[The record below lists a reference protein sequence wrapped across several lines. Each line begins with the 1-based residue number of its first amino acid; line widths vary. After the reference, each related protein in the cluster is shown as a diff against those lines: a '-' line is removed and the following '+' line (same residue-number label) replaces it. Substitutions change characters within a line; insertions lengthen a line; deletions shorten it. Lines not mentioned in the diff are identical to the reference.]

1 MHYIACWWFRC
12 LSLIAIGVVV
22 TFLCGSVACSLLCC
36 FSASV
41 KMKWTKMRSFNK
53 KVELSFALHVYLIG
67 VIREFLF
74 LSLFLFFPDFFHL
87 SHTHAV
93 THLISHLSIYS
104 RVIFHAEF
112 NLRLLNWSTL
122 DAFTTNTHHHHHIHI
137 HTYIISILKQ
147 RSGKKRNRIKT
158 ISPKRRVHSH
168 VAIFS
173 LLFRA
178 YFWFCCCVIAP
189 PLLLFREAY
198 NNDWSLG
205 EIKNGKS
212 GKSTRKK

>member
-1 MHYIACWWFRC
+1 MWF
-12 LSLIAIGVVV
+12 AN
-22 TFLCGSVACSLLCC
+22 F
-36 FSASV
+36 FSFHFS
-41 KMKWTKMRSFNK
+41 
-53 KVELSFALHVYLIG
+53 
-67 VIREFLF
+67 
-74 LSLFLFFPDFFHL
+74 FFPDFFHL

-122 DAFTTNTHHHHHIHI
+122 EAFTTNTHHHHHIHI